1 MPKGKIYKSG
11 YFIMNKCEDA
21 NLIYIGGKRAI
32 ESASW
37 KYKTQLFEMNHLLE
51 TAKLQREIKDGT
63 YKPEAGRRFIINERG
78 KIRDVIS
85 ISCRDK
91 AVNHVICDNVLTPM
105 LDRYLIY
112 DNSSSRVGKGTKF
125 HRERL
130 EQHLH
135 EYYRKYGNKGY
146 ILLGDFR
153 KYYASIDAVKATNKI
168 ILLLDKTGELTAS
181 EISQVEKLLHLIL
194 GEDIGINI
202 GGQPSQNVGITYAYR
217 VDNYVQTVC
226 SQRWY
231 ARYSDDFR
239 VIHPDRD
246 YLLELLEGIKETAA
260 KEGLTVHPNKTHV
273 ARLDEPF
280 THLQISYRL
289 SDTGKIIKRIK
300 PKAVKRERDRLKAL
314 KRLLDAGRIS
324 EDDIENAFKSWLME
338 NYKVM
343 SVQQIQ
349 NINNLYQE
357 LFRRKIAWKNSRL
370 RYLTEVNS
378 QTWR

>member
-1 MPKGKIYKSG
+1 
-11 YFIMNKCEDA
+11 MNKIEDA

-32 ESASW
+32 EGAPW
-37 KYKTQLFEMNHLLE
+37 KYKTQLFEMNQLLE
-51 TAKLQREIKDGT
+51 TAKLQKEIQDGK
-63 YKPEAGRRFIINERG
+63 YKPEEGKHFIINERG
-78 KIRDVIS
+78 KTRDVIS

-91 AVNHVICDNVLTPM
+91 AVNHVICDDILTPM

-125 HRERL
+125 HRKRL

-153 KYYASIDAVKATNKI
+153 KYYASIDAKRATDKLIGLMNK
-168 ILLLDKTGELTAS
+168 TNELSAD
-181 EISQVEKLLHLIL
+181 ELKQIKWLLHLIL
-194 GEDIGINI
+194 GDDIGINI
-202 GGQPSQNVGITYAYR
+202 GGQPSQNVGITYAHKI
-217 VDNYVQTVC
+217 DNYVQTVC

-239 VIHPDRD
+239 VIHHDRD
-246 YLLELLEGIKETAA
+246 YLLELLEGIKNTAA
-260 KEGLTVHPNKTHV
+260 TEGLTVHPNKMHI
-273 ARLDEPF
+273 ARIDEPF

-289 SDTGKIIKRIK
+289 SDTGKIVKRIK
-300 PKAVKRERDRLKAL
+300 PKAIKRERDRLKAF

-324 EDDIENAFKSWLME
+324 EDDIENAFKGWLME
-338 NYKVM
+338 HYKVM

-357 LFRRKIAWKNSRL
+357 LFGRKIAWKNSRL
-370 RYLTEVNS
+370 HYLTEVS
-378 QTWR
+378 LQTWK